1 MKPYTDIEQSR
12 LSTMTQEE
20 KAKRFDKAVKI
31 IKDNLDAL
39 NEITETG
46 AETVNIQAMK
56 NCFYRAFPELRE
68 SEDERIRKALI
79 DFFSRGAENGEQTN
93 GVYDK
98 DILAWLEKQGNE
110 KPAIFAP
117 KFREG
122 DWIVQENIGVYKVI
136 EICESWYEVVD
147 GEDNHYSIS
156 FDNEYMCHLWDI
168 TKDAKEGDVLVSVK
182 YKCPFIYKGCLDPNH
197 PDSPVAYC
205 GIDIEGYFCCG
216 GDKFNHW
223 WTDEEVQPATKE
235 LRDLLFQKMKEA
247 DYEFDFGKKEMKTIE
262 QSRNN

>member
-1 MKPYTDIEQSR
+1 M
-12 LSTMTQEE
+12 
-20 KAKRFDKAVKI
+20 
-31 IKDNLDAL
+31 IKEAL
-39 NEITETG
+39 
-46 AETVNIQAMK
+46 
-56 NCFYRAFPELRE
+56 L
-68 SEDERIRKALI
+68 
-79 DFFSRGAENGEQTN
+79 DFFHRGAENGEQTN